1 MCQVKKEKQRKNINT
16 LNKHSNSNV
25 WLFKQHDTH
34 TVLHFAVNSSSL
46 NEVVHH
52 IQCHRC
58 FYYLI
63 SDLYLVF
70 QKVEFRM
77 CSSCHDNS
85 VYLFRKILVYQYQ
98 LCSIIMSFISLT
110 RLMILY
116 VPIFFLG
123 WDNICHVQTIT
134 HFLGC

>member
-85 VYLFRKILVYQYQ
+85 VLSHDSVKLAIVRFISIQKDFSISVSTVFYNYVFYKFNEVDDLICPNFLFRL
-98 LCSIIMSFISLT
+98 
-110 RLMILY
+110 R
-116 VPIFFLG
+116 
-123 WDNICHVQTIT
+123 
-134 HFLGC
+134 